1 MAVVADDLRQEV
13 EALKAQVLAQRELY
27 EAAGTRIGML
37 CVSGGAVII
46 SKCSM
51 PMSLMRSK
59 SERAAHNVKCAARQT
74 TKTSDSTSGC
84 EPLIVA
90 SHSCGSAVF
99 LPGVQDVTKASS
111 LELARVSVHWS
122 DTSEI

>member
-37 CVSGGAVII
+37 CVSGAVI
-46 SKCSM
+46 SRKCSM
-51 PMSLMRSK
+51 PMSLMRSNF
-59 SERAAHNVKCAARQT
+59 ERAAHNVKCAARQT

-99 LPGVQDVTKASS
+99 LPGVQDVMIQNHVGPQS
-111 LELARVSVHWS
+111 LSG
-122 DTSEI
+122 